1 VSRPTILFVGINYR
15 YINPTNPQ
23 LPAVLAR
30 VFDAHFYG
38 PGFVAADVLE
48 RGLERFV
55 ESIGGVDLI
64 FVTKDFSGGTDA
76 ARLARFTKR
85 YAVMLNGGEVTPE
98 LSRDIS
104 AFLLKVRD
112 RVVCLITD
120 VDPHAVGQPVLDNF
134 KRHGAYYVGW
144 GAQFLNTLGE
154 PEWVAVEEYMQKK
167 LRAGQ
172 RLGLLD
178 DFARR
183 EDDRFISVGFYV
195 SEPEFFWG
203 PLRDR
208 PYDVA
213 VPGSKYA
220 RRQAFAGA
228 LRAIEGVRI
237 PGTAYSLACR
247 IADRAGLRPFASF
260 YALSL
265 YNLTFQRSLSLSK
278 SCITDGGANNYPVRK
293 FFEIPAAG
301 AVLLAAPATGMADLG
316 FTAGVHYVPVRT
328 TDEAVRAVEDIRKHP
343 DRYDGMA
350 AAGRDL
356 VLRRHSL
363 SARAEQL
370 AQAVSAI
377 LAGTFAGS
385 RWTAGEFVCRST
397 AERRAQAFS

>member
-23 LPAVLAR
+23 LPAVVAR

-64 FVTKDFSGGTDA
+64 FATKDFSGGTDP

-85 YAVMLNGGEVTPE
+85 YVVMLNGGEVTPDV
-98 LSRDIS
+98 SRDIS
-104 AFLLKVRD
+104 TFLQKNRE

-120 VDPHAVGQPVLDNF
+120 VDPHAVGQSMLDNF
-134 KRHGAYYVGW
+134 KRHGAYYLGW
-144 GAQFLNTLGE
+144 GAQFLDTLGE
-154 PEWVAVEEYMQKK
+154 ADWVAVEEYMQKK
-167 LRAGQ
+167 LRTG
-172 RLGLLD
+172 RPLGLLD
-178 DFARR
+178 AFARR

-203 PLRDR
+203 PLRNR

-213 VPGSKYA
+213 VPGSRYA

-228 LRAIEGVRI
+228 VRAIEGVRV
-237 PGTAYSLACR
+237 PGSAYSLACR
-247 IADRAGLRPFASF
+247 IADRLGLRPFASF

-265 YNLTFQRSLSLSK
+265 YNLTFQRALSLSK

-301 AVLLAAPATGMADLG
+301 AVLLAAPAVGMADLG
-316 FTAGVHYVPVRT
+316 FEHGVNYLSVRT
-328 TDEAVRAVEDIRKHP
+328 TAEAVSAVDDIRTHP
-343 DRYDGMA
+343 DRYEGIA
-350 AAGRDL
+350 AAGRSL

-370 AQAVSAI
+370 AQAVAAI

-385 RWTAGEFVCRST
+385 RWTAGEFVCRSSG
-397 AERRAQAFS
+397 ERRAHAIS